1 MKKNLVLPL
10 LSACSLGWA
19 ANPINLHQAPLS
31 ELKQFSFL
39 QQTNSAAS
47 QTKNVNNLK
56 KINQTHQANLVISR
70 YQQLYKGIPII
81 GAQVTVSQNPKIH
94 GLTEGQVN
102 GHLFNDIQLNTKP
115 SLNSQQA
122 LQAAK
127 KHYAKPAESREEKS
141 ELQIRANKD
150 NQFTLTYLVSFK
162 SFLNNKPVW
171 PFFIVDAQTG
181 EILKQW
187 NNIQHDHYKDSG
199 PGGNEKVHE
208 YWYGKEGLPT
218 LDVSQNEQNC
228 TLDDGKVAAVNVNS
242 EWDWQGLIQ
251 TPISYPCGN
260 NVENFI
266 HGAYSAE
273 NDAYFFG
280 HIIIDLYKDWYGLNA
295 LQDSQGN
302 LQKLVMRV
310 HFGEF
315 FDNAFW
321 DGKTM
326 TFGDG
331 NLFYP
336 LVSLDVAGHEVSHG
350 FTEQHSNL
358 EYHDESGALNEA
370 FSDMA
375 GQASRAYLLE
385 KYPELYNK
393 AFLTPNEVTW
403 DIGETLIPSYFPLK
417 ALRFLDLPS
426 LDTMSADC
434 FDKKMARMQNS
445 ICAISYPELLAYV
458 ESEYSDEDDKQSA
471 LVHTASGIFNRAFY
485 LMAKQMGI
493 KTAFQVMIIANAKYW
508 TPTTDF
514 KEAACGVIY
523 AARDLNLDTT
533 PFGTIFKKV
542 GISTTHCINV

>member
-1 MKKNLVLPL
+1 MMKKTLVLPL
-10 LSACSLGWA
+10 LSACSISWA

-31 ELKQFSFL
+31 ELKQFSFS
-39 QQTNSAAS
+39 QQAKTAALP
-47 QTKNVNNLK
+47 TKNVNNLK
-56 KINQTHQANLVISR
+56 KVNQTKQANLVITR
-70 YQQLYKGIPII
+70 YQQLYQGIPIV

-94 GLTEGQVN
+94 GLTSGQVN

-115 SLNSQQA
+115 TLNSQQA
-122 LQAAK
+122 LQLAK
-127 KHYAKPAESREEKS
+127 ERYAGKAETSEEKS
-141 ELQIRANKD
+141 ELQIRTNKD
-150 NQFTLTYLVSFK
+150 NQLGLTYLVSFK
-162 SFLNNKPVW
+162 SFLNSKPVW
-171 PFFIVDAQTG
+171 PFFIIDAQTG

-187 NNIQHDHYKDSG
+187 NNIQPYKDSG

-208 YWYGKEGLPT
+208 YWYGKDGLPA
-218 LDVSQNEQNC
+218 LDVSQNEQSC
-228 TLDDGKVAAVNVNS
+228 TLDDGTVAAVNVNS
-242 EWDWQGLIQ
+242 KWDWQGFIQ
-251 TPISYPCGN
+251 TAISYPCGN

-266 HGAYSAE
+266 HGSYSAE

-280 HIIIDLYKDWYGLNA
+280 HIILDLYKDWYGLNA
-295 LQDSQGN
+295 LQDSLGN
-302 LQKLVMRV
+302 PQKLIMRV
-310 HFGEF
+310 HFGEY

-331 NLFYP
+331 NYFYP

-350 FTEQHSNL
+350 FTQQHSNL

-403 DIGETLIPSYFPLK
+403 EIGETLIPSSLAIK

-426 LDTMSADC
+426 LDKMSADC
-434 FDKKMARMQNS
+434 FDKKMARRQNS
-445 ICAISYPELLAYV
+445 LCAISYPELLAYV
-458 ESEYSDEDDKQSA
+458 TATSSDEDDRQSA
-471 LVHTASGIFNRAFY
+471 LVHFASGIFNRVFY

-493 KTAFQVMIIANAKYW
+493 KTAFQVMIIANTKYW
-508 TPTTDF
+508 TPITDF
-514 KEAACGVIY
+514 KEAACGVID
-523 AARDLNLDTT
+523 AAKDLNLDTAPIVT
-533 PFGTIFKKV
+533 AFKKV